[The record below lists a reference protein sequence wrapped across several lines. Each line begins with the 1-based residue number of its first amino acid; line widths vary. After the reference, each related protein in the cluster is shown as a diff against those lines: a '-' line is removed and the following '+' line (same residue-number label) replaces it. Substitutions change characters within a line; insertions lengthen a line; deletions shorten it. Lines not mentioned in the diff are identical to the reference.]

1 MKSSLTCTQPMTLF
15 DLFATYV
22 AARETSLRYRESL
35 LRTVRKAKDS
45 GLLEIRQLTPANVNA
60 FLNSLTVG
68 ATTKSNIRRE
78 LLTLWRYAFEEGL
91 TDAQPVR
98 ITRIRPKYSPP
109 QAWSL
114 PDLARLMA
122 CAENDMR
129 AVGGT
134 TDMRVCDLLPAWI
147 GIAYD
152 TGLRFGDV
160 LSLHA
165 GNIRNGCVCVTASKT
180 GKPLVRRL
188 SEKTEEAV
196 HVLLKKSDDT
206 SLFSWAMTRR
216 RAIKVWRAFLDRH
229 GFDGSSKWLR
239 RSCATYVERKQPGAA
254 TRYLQHSHPA
264 LAPKHYLDETLF
276 DIPDGPPPISG

>member
-1 MKSSLTCTQPMTLF
+1 MQLA
-15 DLFATYV
+15 DLLNTYV
-22 AARETSLRYRESL
+22 AFRETSHRYRESL
-35 LRTVRKAKDS
+35 LRTVRKAQAI
-45 GLLEIRQLTPANVNA
+45 GLLEICQLTPANVNA

-68 ATTKSNIRRE
+68 STTKSNIRRE

-91 TDAQPVR
+91 TDVQPVR
-98 ITRIRPKYSPP
+98 ITRIRPKHSPP

-114 PDLARLMA
+114 PELSRLLA
-122 CAENDMR
+122 CAEKDRTPVGGSTDMR
-129 AVGGT
+129 A
-134 TDMRVCDLLPAWI
+134 CDLLPAWI

-165 GNIRNGCVCVTASKT
+165 GNIRNGCVSVTASKT
-180 GKPLVRRL
+180 GKPLVRRM
-188 SEKTEEAV
+188 SDATESAV
-196 HVLLKKSDDT
+196 HVLLKKSADT
-206 SLFSWAMTRR
+206 SLFSWALTRR

-276 DIPDGPPPISG
+276 DIPDGPPPIT